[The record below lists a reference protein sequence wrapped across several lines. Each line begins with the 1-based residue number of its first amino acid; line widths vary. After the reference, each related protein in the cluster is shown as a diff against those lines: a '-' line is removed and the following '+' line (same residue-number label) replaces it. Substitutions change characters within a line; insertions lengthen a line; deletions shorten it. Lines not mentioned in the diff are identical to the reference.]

1 MNQSQPGQ
9 QDFVLNQSIKERF
22 DAMGFR
28 WFSHQEILDRANRL
42 STAIQIGVERQGT
55 PVNTDG
61 GVLAIPSHVTA
72 ISQDQIAALP
82 EDAVAITATCG
93 GTNWIF
99 TLARKHADGTV
110 ILEEALS
117 DEMPESNRTHTFE
130 TLMEL
135 IADNVARVA
144 KQYNVTA
151 VKNLPI
157 GISFGF
163 PQTNIKGDN
172 GDVDSRITTPN
183 LPKKWVVTDCDPSL
197 PAEQQPSLAD
207 VLRAELIERGVQFP
221 GAITIIND
229 TVAVSLDVHHS
240 NDLAVGFVFG
250 TGTNAALYVSEAK
263 GILNL
268 EAGHTPMPVDE
279 VWNEMQRR
287 GYVTENPSFEHWMGG
302 GYLPYR
308 IAAALYLLEDEI
320 PQAARFAEM
329 FINTENQ
336 ALISH
341 LAEGNFTDLQFA
353 GLSEEE
359 EDLLRSVSRR
369 VLTQAGQVI
378 GIMTAVVAER
388 AGYKQGVAYFPY
400 EGSLMKKG
408 YNVQRTALDTAEL
421 LIPGH
426 QLQPYIATGMVGV
439 AKLAMVQTYKHFV

>member
-1 MNQSQPGQ
+1 MTHPQ
-9 QDFVLNQSIKERF
+9 QDLVLNQSIKERF
-22 DAMGFR
+22 DSIGFR

-42 STAIQIGVERQGT
+42 STAIQIGIDREGT

-72 ISQDQIAALP
+72 ISQNQIKALP
-82 EDAVAITATCG
+82 EETIAITAACG

-99 TLARKHADGTV
+99 TLARKQADGTV

-117 DEMPESNRTHTFE
+117 DEMPENNRTHTFE

-135 IADNVARVA
+135 IAENVARVA
-144 KQYNVTA
+144 QQYNVTD
-151 VKNLPI
+151 VKNIPI

-163 PQTNIKGDN
+163 PQTNIKRDN
-172 GDVDSRITTPN
+172 GDIDSRITTPN
-183 LPKKWVVTDCDPSL
+183 LPKKWVVTDCDPNL
-197 PAEQQPSLAD
+197 PAEQQPSLTD
-207 VLRAELIERGVQFP
+207 VLRAELIERGVKYP

-229 TVAVSLDVHHS
+229 TVAVSLDVRHTE
-240 NDLAVGFVFG
+240 NVAVGFVFG
-250 TGTNAALYVSEAK
+250 TGTNAALYVSEQK

-268 EAGHTPMPVDE
+268 EAGHTPMPVDD

-287 GYVTENPSFEHWMGG
+287 GYVTEKPAFEHWMGG

-308 IAAALYLLEDEI
+308 IAAALYLLEDEV

-329 FINTENQ
+329 FIHTENQ

-341 LAEGNFTDLQFA
+341 LAEGNFSDLQFA
-353 GLSEEE
+353 GLSAEEQ
-359 EDLLRSVSRR
+359 DLLRSVCRR

-378 GIMTAVVAER
+378 GIMSAVVAQH
-388 AGYKQGVAYFPY
+388 AGYKQGLAYFPF

-408 YNVQRTALDTAEL
+408 YNVERTALDTAEL

-439 AKLAMVQTYKHFV
+439 AKLAMVQTHNHFV

>member
-1 MNQSQPGQ
+1 
-9 QDFVLNQSIKERF
+9 
-22 DAMGFR
+22 
-28 WFSHQEILDRANRL
+28 
-42 STAIQIGVERQGT
+42 
-55 PVNTDG
+55 
-61 GVLAIPSHVTA
+61 
-72 ISQDQIAALP
+72 
-82 EDAVAITATCG
+82 
-93 GTNWIF
+93 
-99 TLARKHADGTV
+99 
-110 ILEEALS
+110 
-117 DEMPESNRTHTFE
+117 
-130 TLMEL
+130 
-135 IADNVARVA
+135 
-144 KQYNVTA
+144 
-151 VKNLPI
+151 
-157 GISFGF
+157 
-163 PQTNIKGDN
+163 
-172 GDVDSRITTPN
+172 
-183 LPKKWVVTDCDPSL
+183 
-197 PAEQQPSLAD
+197 
-207 VLRAELIERGVQFP
+207 
-221 GAITIIND
+221 
-229 TVAVSLDVHHS
+229 
-240 NDLAVGFVFG
+240 
-250 TGTNAALYVSEAK
+250 
-263 GILNL
+263 
-268 EAGHTPMPVDE
+268 
-279 VWNEMQRR
+279 MQRR